1 MGNLFQV
8 NIVTQLHVLCVDT
21 EDFEA
26 PCLKRKVGNKREGRE
41 GGEGGEEERE
51 GRRRGRKEEEREKE
65 EKKRRNGEERE
76 G

>member
-26 PCLKRKVGNKREGRE
+26 PCLKRKVGNKREG
-41 GGEGGEEERE
+41 GEEERE
-51 GRRRGRKEEEREKE
+51 KGGGEGERRKEKKE
-65 EKKRRNGEERE
+65 WRGKRRMNG
-76 G
+76 